1 MDVNSLSPTKRRSQ
15 TDGKENKVSHGHSL
29 VPLVY
34 NSSAI
39 MQWCEPPNKQWDVE
53 VDDSLTEMSG
63 KCYCYYMCMV
73 NNSSSPPLTDLL
85 PSFHLPSPHE

>member
-53 VDDSLTEMSG
+53 VDDSLTLFGETWNDFQVLQ
-63 KCYCYYMCMV
+63 KCLVSAIVITCAW
-73 NNSSSPPLTDLL
+73 
-85 PSFHLPSPHE
+85 